1 MTYKMNEFQGINPAQ
16 IDKLREAGIE
26 NSDDM
31 MRVWADQPNRSGLL
45 EKTGISID
53 HLTDL
58 VSMSRLA
65 RVRNVGPKYVGV
77 LLAAGIDGPRSLF
90 EYTPEKLGKR
100 LAEVVT
106 EKNLTGPVPTAEE
119 IGVWFADS
127 KQAVAGVQKQEV
139 VEAK

>member
-77 LLAAGIDGPRSLF
+77 LLAAGIDGPRN
-90 EYTPEKLGKR
+90 THPKLGKR

-127 KQAVAGVQKQEV
+127 KQAVAGVQKPEV
-139 VEAK
+139 VEVK